1 MKLLVGT
8 ALTLF
13 VLYTFSQ
20 ETSANCLGPLGT
32 VNQNGQ
38 KSLYTGQ
45 QDFSLALLNAINKLS
60 PDDNLF
66 FSPYS
71 TYHALLIAFFLA
83 GNQTEKFLRTTL
95 RLDNSQTKNDIYLAY
110 KLDKLRTNFTSLQA
124 AYEFTSANKI
134 FVGDDVP
141 VRDCILDLFQDE
153 ITITKFRT
161 DAEAAR
167 NRINQWVEDRTN
179 RMIKN
184 LLPPGSVDQL
194 TDLVLVNAAYFKGM
208 WLKKFNPAETRQE
221 IFYVS
226 PTKQIMVD
234 MMHLEGTFNYEV
246 SETLGAH
253 ILEMPY
259 KGEDI
264 SMYILLP
271 PFSKTNRAL
280 ENTLS
285 KLTLQE
291 FNNIV
296 EGKNSFSH
304 TVQVS
309 LPKFSL
315 EQTIEL
321 VPILETLGIG
331 NLFKADVDLSSL
343 STKKRVT
350 LDRGI
355 HKARIILNENGAEAA
370 AATALIGWRIMEDID
385 EKTEFK
391 CNRPF
396 IFIIFNK
403 ERKTV
408 LFTGVFRKPT

>member
-1 MKLLVGT
+1 MKLPPAIAFT
-8 ALTLF
+8 
-13 VLYTFSQ
+13 VLLLCTITQ
-20 ETSANCLGPLGT
+20 ETSANCLGPIDK
-32 VNQNGQ
+32 VSQNGQ

-83 GNQTEKFLRTTL
+83 GNQTEKFLRNTL
-95 RLDNSQTKNDIYLAY
+95 RLDSSQTKNDIHLAY

-141 VRDCILDLFQDE
+141 VRDCILDLFKDE
-153 ITITKFRT
+153 IAITKFKT
-161 DAEAAR
+161 DAENAR
-167 NRINQWVEDRTN
+167 NQINQWVEDRTN
-179 RMIKN
+179 NMIKN
-184 LLPPGSVDQL
+184 LLPPGSVDEL

-208 WLKKFNPAETRQE
+208 WLKKFNPSETRQE

-259 KGEDI
+259 KGEDV

-291 FNNIV
+291 FSNIV

-321 VPILETLGIG
+321 VPVLEELGVG
-331 NLFKADVDLSSL
+331 DLFESTRDLSTL
-343 STKKRVT
+343 SPKPTKLDQAVHKSRIEVT
-350 LDRGI
+350 EDGT
-355 HKARIILNENGAEAA
+355 EAA
-370 AATALIGWRIMEDID
+370 SS
-385 EKTEFK
+385 
-391 CNRPF
+391 
-396 IFIIFNK
+396 
-403 ERKTV
+403 TV
-408 LFTGVFRKPT
+408 LFSFRSSRPIEPAQFNCNHPFIYIIYNKAERATLFMGVFRSPN